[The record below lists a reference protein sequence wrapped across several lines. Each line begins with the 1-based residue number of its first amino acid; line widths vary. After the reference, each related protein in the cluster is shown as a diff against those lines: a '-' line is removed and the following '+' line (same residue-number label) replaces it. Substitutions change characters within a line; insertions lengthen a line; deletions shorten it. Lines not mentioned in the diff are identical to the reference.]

1 MSLCFMPSGE
11 TPRRS
16 ASSHFAG
23 GTVFIEPSDS
33 GKIVGGA
40 DSNRSSRWVKAVRVL
55 SSAMAQKNA
64 YPTGGTQHPG
74 DECYPGCISENRVMF
89 PRNSVCRE
97 GGKAFLTSE

>member
-33 GKIVGGA
+33 GKIVGGT
-40 DSNRSSRWVKAVRVL
+40 DSNRSSCWVKAVRVL
-55 SSAMAQKNA
+55 SSVMAQKNA

-74 DECYPGCISENRVMF
+74 DECYLGCISENRVMF
-89 PRNSVCRE
+89 PRKFAVK
-97 GGKAFLTSE
+97 GGKPS